1 MQSTNVEIKVIGKK
15 FCVCRK
21 MVWQKNQYQTW
32 NGLWFLIPKVGFSR
46 RLVCTRKKFA
56 MCKCSFAAKK
66 LQLFP
71 LYEETSHIFQPLM
84 SHFSFSY
91 SLIDSL
97 SSRDPLIKVTK
108 LHQPFFE
115 SFDVLRHAFRRFK
128 MQQIMMNNLF
138 LGHTLWGQVMGPS
151 PGQCNNMLYN
161 SWKNFSPYWNIPW
174 VENFSVFLT
183 IVQHIIE

>member
-1 MQSTNVEIKVIGKK
+1 
-15 FCVCRK
+15 
-21 MVWQKNQYQTW
+21 
-32 NGLWFLIPKVGFSR
+32 
-46 RLVCTRKKFA
+46 

-128 MQQIMMNNLF
+128 MQQIMMNNF
-138 LGHTLWGQVMGPS
+138 LLGQKLWEKVMGVYNGGVACS
-151 PGQCNNMLYN
+151 LLKLGILEKTIIASLFYSGWHSGTIFCGKNDVICYIGERQDTSFFNKLCQIDFLITCNFFCSNH
-161 SWKNFSPYWNIPW
+161 
-174 VENFSVFLT
+174 FLARCQT
-183 IVQHIIE
+183 KVLL

>member
-1 MQSTNVEIKVIGKK
+1 
-15 FCVCRK
+15 
-21 MVWQKNQYQTW
+21 
-32 NGLWFLIPKVGFSR
+32 
-46 RLVCTRKKFA
+46 

-115 SFDVLRHAFRRFK
+115 SFDVLRRAFRRFK
-128 MQQIMMNNLF
+128 MQQIMMNSFL
-138 LGHTLWGQVMGPS
+138 LGHKLWEQVMGPS
-151 PGQCNNMLYN
+151 PGQDNDMLY
-161 SWKNFSPYWNIPW
+161 IT
-174 VENFSVFLT
+174 LLLC
-183 IVQHIIE
+183 IVCL

>member
-1 MQSTNVEIKVIGKK
+1 
-15 FCVCRK
+15 
-21 MVWQKNQYQTW
+21 MV
-32 NGLWFLIPKVGFSR
+32 LISKAGFSR
-46 RLVCTRKKFA
+46 RLQEKKFA

-115 SFDVLRHAFRRFK
+115 SFDVLRRAFRRFK
-128 MQQIMMNNLF
+128 MQQIIMNSF
-138 LGHTLWGQVMGPS
+138 LLGQKSWDKGMGPS
-151 PGQCNNMLYN
+151 QVNTIICC
-161 SWKNFSPYWNIPW
+161 
-174 VENFSVFLT
+174 T
-183 IVQHIIE
+183 IVEKTLA

>member
-1 MQSTNVEIKVIGKK
+1 
-15 FCVCRK
+15 
-21 MVWQKNQYQTW
+21 
-32 NGLWFLIPKVGFSR
+32 
-46 RLVCTRKKFA
+46 

-128 MQQIMMNNLF
+128 MQQIMMNNF
-138 LGHTLWGQVMGPS
+138 PLGQKLWEKVMGV
-151 PGQCNNMLYN
+151 YN
-161 SWKNFSPYWNIPW
+161 GGVACSLLKLGSLEKTIIASLFYSGWHSGTIFCGKNDVICYIGERQDTSFFNKKRP
-174 VENFSVFLT
+174 T
-183 IVQHIIE
+183 IFMMPN

>member
-1 MQSTNVEIKVIGKK
+1 
-15 FCVCRK
+15 
-21 MVWQKNQYQTW
+21 
-32 NGLWFLIPKVGFSR
+32 
-46 RLVCTRKKFA
+46 

-128 MQQIMMNNLF
+128 MQQIMMNSFL
-138 LGHTLWGQVMGPS
+138 LGHKLWEIGYGAYTKLVSTSLSFACNTLH
-151 PGQCNNMLYN
+151 
-161 SWKNFSPYWNIPW
+161 
-174 VENFSVFLT
+174 SVSFDWFLSGLEW
-183 IVQHIIE
+183 ILNLMFYLLKLLLFYY